1 MLLKSEQEPIRINT
15 MNKTQSNLQE
25 QNSEQKVHKRNEL
38 QSTRTSELFMS
49 VKSRYLNFIGQT
61 RPQAEQDERS
71 SDIVLHAITET

>member
-1 MLLKSEQEPIRINT
+1 MLLKSEQEPIRIST

-61 RPQAEQDERS
+61 RP
-71 SDIVLHAITET
+71 

>member
-1 MLLKSEQEPIRINT
+1 M
-15 MNKTQSNLQE
+15 
-25 QNSEQKVHKRNEL
+25 

-71 SDIVLHAITET
+71 SDIVLHAITETQYNPIDKTLQIKLVRNNQSSTEEERRRKAQL

>member
-61 RPQAEQDERS
+61 RP
-71 SDIVLHAITET
+71 